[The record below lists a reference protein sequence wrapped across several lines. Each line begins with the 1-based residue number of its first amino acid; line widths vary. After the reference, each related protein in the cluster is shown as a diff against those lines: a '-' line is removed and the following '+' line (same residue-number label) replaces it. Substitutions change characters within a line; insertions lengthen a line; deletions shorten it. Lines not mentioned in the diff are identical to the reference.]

1 MIREWK
7 DVSMTISENM
17 MVYKNKEEKKTK
29 IITRANHVYNGHHES
44 SIFMD
49 LHAGTHIDMP
59 LHMIDGGEDST
70 NFEIGLVNGL
80 CIVVDFSGE
89 DRAEV
94 DEQFLSQFEI
104 KKGDIVIIKT
114 KNSYSEAFDLN
125 YDYLDASG
133 AMYLKNLGVK
143 AVGIDA
149 LGIERSAPGHP
160 THNTLLGNGIYII
173 EGLELS
179 KVDGGRYE
187 FICIPLKISGVEGL
201 PARAFLK

>member
-1 MIREWK
+1 
-7 DVSMTISENM
+7 
-17 MVYKNKEEKKTK
+17 
-29 IITRANHVYNGHHES
+29 
-44 SIFMD
+44 
-49 LHAGTHIDMP
+49 
-59 LHMIDGGEDST
+59 
-70 NFEIGLVNGL
+70 
-80 CIVVDFSGE
+80 
-89 DRAEV
+89 EV

>member
-1 MIREWK
+1 MIKDWK
-7 DVSMTISENM
+7 DVTMTVSENM

-29 IITRANHVYNGHHES
+29 IITRADHVNNGHHES

-59 LHMIDGGEDST
+59 LHMIDGGADST
-70 NFEIGLVNGL
+70 NFDISSVNGP
-80 CIVVDFSGE
+80 CIVLDFSSE
-89 DRAEV
+89 DHAEV
-94 DEQFLSQFEI
+94 NEQFLKNFKIE
-104 KKGDIVIIKT
+104 KGDIVIIKT
-114 KNSYSEAFDLN
+114 KNSYSETFDLN

-133 AMYLKNLGVK
+133 AIYLKELGVK

-173 EGLELS
+173 EGLALS
-179 KVDGGRYE
+179 AIESGRYE
-187 FICIPLKISGVEGL
+187 FICIPMKIIGVEGL